1 MPTGPR
7 KPLTVL
13 PVTPENHPGL
23 RRAVRRGANGKG
35 YSVKSVRNPGAY
47 KKKPSHF
54 RVRDAAPRKNLPR
67 QEKVKDVVHFP
78 GRDSARNGARSFRD
92 RCACP
97 QAAIIGREQTEYV
110 MRKSPIYFALCL
122 MLLTQKLAKTNEG
135 KRLPSPGTS

>member
-1 MPTGPR
+1 M
-7 KPLTVL
+7 L

-54 RVRDAAPRKNLPR
+54 RVRDAAPRKNLPGR
-67 QEKVKDVVHFP
+67 KKVNDVAYFP

-92 RCACP
+92 RYACP
-97 QAAIIGREQTEYV
+97 QAAIISREQIEYV
-110 MRKSPIYFALCL
+110 MRKSPIYFTLRL
-122 MLLTQKLAKTNEG
+122 MPPTQETC
-135 KRLPSPGTS
+135 